1 MATTL
6 PSALM
11 NGAVWCL
18 GAAALLPLLM
28 ALAPRALGGVSR
40 ALLPARTLAVVGSL
54 ALAVSGALALA
65 GRLPAPL
72 MWWPGLP
79 GEPFALG
86 LDALAAPFVTL
97 AGLVAAASFAAHAR
111 EGSPAG
117 AAARL
122 ALHAAFVL
130 ALAAVLLA
138 RHALL
143 FLVAWEGMTLASAAL
158 VASDPSSARGRSA
171 TYVYLA
177 MSHVGAGCIAFGLLK
192 LAAAAGSFQFPALAA
207 AYAALPAAAAAQ
219 LAWIFTIGFAVKL
232 GLVPVHAWLPL
243 AHPEAPPAVSA
254 LLSGVMVKTGLYG
267 MLRFAWQWPGA
278 PPEHW
283 GTVLLVVGGLTAVAA
298 AVSAV
303 LESDAKRLLAWS
315 TIKNAGVLASGTGL
329 AALLSGSG
337 QPALAQVALAAVF
350 AHTIGHGLAK
360 ALAFIAVGE
369 AAHAAGT
376 RRLDAMGALAKPL
389 PRVAWAALAAAL
401 ALCALPGLPLFA
413 SEWLLYQTMILG
425 YSGGNGLLRLLV
437 PFAGAGLALA
447 TAVTVAAMVKLHG
460 LAFLGRSRRAPEAAP
475 VHGARASVERTALA
489 LAALLAVLGLGAT
502 ALLTAMRAP
511 IAALLPGLAP
521 PALTSAGGLA
531 LAPGSM
537 AVASVSPLAVAL
549 LGALFTALAFALTR
563 PSPRELRRA
572 PAWACGAPPSPHPR
586 TTAAGFS
593 RPMGVVFGSVAEAT
607 RAFEAPDPGNAGG
620 GAGAVAPL
628 VNAVLWTSIR
638 VREVQSGSLHLY
650 LGTLLATLVALLLWA
665 R

>member
-40 ALLPARTLAVVGSL
+40 ALLPARTLVVVGSL

-79 GEPFALG
+79 GEPFVLG

-460 LAFLGRSRRAPEAAP
+460 LAFLGRSRRAPKRRRCATRARRSNAP
-475 VHGARASVERTALA
+475 RSRWRRCSRCSVWAPPRCSRPCARRSRRCFRGSRPPAWRGPACRRSRWHCWARCSRRSRSRSRGRRRANCGARRRGRAARRRRRTRAPPRRASRAPWAWCSARWPKPRARSRRPIPATPAAALA
-489 LAALLAVLGLGAT
+489 LW
-502 ALLTAMRAP
+502 
-511 IAALLPGLAP
+511 
-521 PALTSAGGLA
+521 
-531 LAPGSM
+531 
-537 AVASVSPLAVAL
+537 
-549 LGALFTALAFALTR
+549 
-563 PSPRELRRA
+563 RR
-572 PAWACGAPPSPHPR
+572 S
-586 TTAAGFS
+586 
-593 RPMGVVFGSVAEAT
+593 
-607 RAFEAPDPGNAGG
+607 
-620 GAGAVAPL
+620 
-628 VNAVLWTSIR
+628 
-638 VREVQSGSLHLY
+638 
-650 LGTLLATLVALLLWA
+650 
-665 R
+665 